1 MKTNEEIRQLGRE
14 RAKAKGFE
22 HADAETVAD
31 EFFVGYD
38 AGKDEIVLEMLQEG
52 EISLKTAAK
61 YIGFDI

>member
-1 MKTNEEIRQLGRE
+1 MKTNEEIRQLGKE
-14 RAKAKGFE
+14 RAEARGYKEKDVKIIAN
-22 HADAETVAD
+22 

-38 AGKDEIVLEMLQEG
+38 AGKNEIVLEMLQED